1 MYFYSVGTEYILQE
15 VLSKIKNK
23 SITHNIFRIQD
34 DDSIKCVFYC
44 ISFIEYMLAGK
55 TLLDYIFSRND
66 YKKNDRITYK
76 YFKDKYDQRKRK
88 P

>member
-23 SITHNIFRIQD
+23 SITRNIFRIQD